1 MSYIH
6 NEEADFA
13 ASELA
18 RMFIAESD
26 LCFAGVDEADRPHFN
41 AFASK
46 EPSNTSW
53 PIADGVIS
61 LVNAND
67 RDDVAMEYKRDTEGV
82 HGLLTVEMYDPLG
95 HFVYF
100 ESHGG
105 FSYES
110 GRKRNTTQATSS
122 RARS

>member
-82 HGLLTVEMYDPLG
+82 HGLLTVVDAQLVWILPNP
-95 HFVYF
+95 
-100 ESHGG
+100 
-105 FSYES
+105 
-110 GRKRNTTQATSS
+110 KATTYIHHNSPMH
-122 RARS
+122 